1 MKKLKEETKALLLSL
16 IKKKDFN
23 KIEELILS
31 LAEIEKNSPFLLN
44 LLGVSKL
51 KKKIAD
57 KDEAIKEATEAQSLF
72 KNAYNKDKF
81 FLDALYNLAET
92 SLKTSNYK
100 NALTLLEAHLKN
112 VKYDFRTV
120 FLLAK
125 INFQLGNI
133 EQCINYYENI
143 IKHNNATPAVWK
155 NLIFISNYSP
165 LFSQKK
171 YFDLCKKYTNTIK
184 KIEEKKFV
192 DFKYDKNPTKIK
204 IGFFSAD
211 FKEHTVMNFLTETIK
226 MLNLNNFETI
236 AFNLTKT
243 NSHDVKTRELK
254 KLFTSWHDL
263 HGLEDTEIVN
273 LIRNNKINI
282 LFDLVGYTT
291 GSKMEIFKYRSA
303 PNQISWIGYTNS
315 SGLEEMDYIITDPNV
330 LKNGDNYSEKLL
342 QLTDIWNCHSPIKQQ
357 IEVEDLPA
365 IKNGYITFG
374 SFNNYAK
381 ISDQTIDIWSGLLS
395 RLKSKLILKTS
406 NEKFQ
411 TWENTLL
418 SKFEK
423 RGVSPK
429 NIKFLKRTNNFNDHL
444 KCYNKIDIALDT
456 LPYNGATT
464 SFEAIWMGVPV
475 LTIKGKNFKSRYGYS
490 INKNLNLGKFI
501 AIDKNDFISKGISNS
516 SNLDTLSELRK
527 QLRNIALK
535 SPLFDIKRFNKS
547 FLKAINEVIEKK

>member
-100 NALTLLEAHLKN
+100 NAFTLLEAHLKN

-184 KIEEKKFV
+184 KIEEKK
-192 DFKYDKNPTKIK
+192 
-204 IGFFSAD
+204 
-211 FKEHTVMNFLTETIK
+211 
-226 MLNLNNFETI
+226 
-236 AFNLTKT
+236 
-243 NSHDVKTRELK
+243 
-254 KLFTSWHDL
+254 
-263 HGLEDTEIVN
+263 
-273 LIRNNKINI
+273 
-282 LFDLVGYTT
+282 
-291 GSKMEIFKYRSA
+291 
-303 PNQISWIGYTNS
+303 
-315 SGLEEMDYIITDPNV
+315 
-330 LKNGDNYSEKLL
+330 
-342 QLTDIWNCHSPIKQQ
+342 C
-357 IEVEDLPA
+357 
-365 IKNGYITFG
+365 
-374 SFNNYAK
+374 
-381 ISDQTIDIWSGLLS
+381 
-395 RLKSKLILKTS
+395 
-406 NEKFQ
+406 
-411 TWENTLL
+411 
-418 SKFEK
+418 
-423 RGVSPK
+423 
-429 NIKFLKRTNNFNDHL
+429 
-444 KCYNKIDIALDT
+444 
-456 LPYNGATT
+456 
-464 SFEAIWMGVPV
+464 
-475 LTIKGKNFKSRYGYS
+475 
-490 INKNLNLGKFI
+490 
-501 AIDKNDFISKGISNS
+501 
-516 SNLDTLSELRK
+516 
-527 QLRNIALK
+527 
-535 SPLFDIKRFNKS
+535 
-547 FLKAINEVIEKK
+547 